1 MKKSFSFI
9 GPLALILTTGT
20 AFAQTTGPTGKPI
33 KMGVVDMQRISQES
47 LLGKSYATKM
57 DQLESEIRS
66 ELTKRQNQIAQ
77 IDASIK
83 ALQDE
88 LQKQSAILSADAVE
102 KKQQEIVKK
111 NRDRQALAE
120 DSQADIQRMQQAA
133 QAKAQEFQVEFNTK
147 IQPILQVV
155 GKEKGLDF
163 ILDRA
168 TIVLVNTELDI
179 TRDVIVKADDTEKAA
194 RPAAPAP
201 KPAETKPAAA
211 PAPKPAETKPSAAP
225 AAPGAAAPTVPAP
238 AAPPAPKP
246 TPTPFL

>member
-1 MKKSFSFI
+1 MKKLFAFT
-9 GPLALILTTGT
+9 GPLALILATSS
-20 AFAQTTGPTGKPI
+20 AFAQAVGPTGKTI

-47 LLGKSYATKM
+47 LLGKGYATRM

-77 IDASIK
+77 LDTSIK
-83 ALQDE
+83 GLQDE
-88 LQKQSAILSADAVE
+88 LQKQSAILSPDAVE

-133 QAKAQEFQVEFNTK
+133 QQKAQEFQVEFNTK
-147 IQPILQVV
+147 IQPVLQAV

-168 TIVLVNTELDI
+168 SIVLINAELDV

-194 RPAAPAP
+194 RPAGAP
-201 KPAETKPAAA
+201 KPAEAKPAAPATATPVA
-211 PAPKPAETKPSAAP
+211 PAP
-225 AAPGAAAPTVPAP
+225 AAP
-238 AAPPAPKP
+238 APPAPKP
-246 TPTPFL
+246 SPTPFQ

>member
-1 MKKSFSFI
+1 MKQLFVFI
-9 GPLALILTTGT
+9 GSAALMCVTSS
-20 AFAQTTGPTGKPI
+20 AFAQTVGPTGKPT

-47 LLGKSYATKM
+47 LLGKSYATRM

-83 ALQDE
+83 VLQDE
-88 LQKQSAILSADAVE
+88 LQKQSAILSPDAVE
-102 KKQQEIVKK
+102 KKQQDIVKK

-133 QAKAQEFQVEFNTK
+133 QQKAQEFQVEFNTK
-147 IQPILQVV
+147 IQPILQAV

-163 ILDRA
+163 VLDRA
-168 TIVLVNTELDI
+168 TIVLINTELDI

-201 KPAETKPAAA
+201 KPAETKPSE
-211 PAPKPAETKPSAAP
+211 PK
-225 AAPGAAAPTVPAP
+225 P
-238 AAPPAPKP
+238 AAPPAGPAAPSTAPAKP
-246 TPTPFL
+246 SPTPFQ

>member
-1 MKKSFSFI
+1 MKKLFAFI
-9 GPLALILTTGT
+9 GPLALILS
-20 AFAQTTGPTGKPI
+20 AISASAQTVGPTGKPV

-77 IDASIK
+77 IDAAIK
-83 ALQDE
+83 ALQEE
-88 LQKQSAILSADAVE
+88 LQKQSAILSPDAVE

-111 NRDRQALAE
+111 NRDRQATTE

-133 QAKAQEFQVEFNTK
+133 QQKAQEFQVEFNTK
-147 IQPILQVV
+147 IQPILQAV

-168 TIVLVNTELDI
+168 TIVLINAELDI

-194 RPAAPAP
+194 RPAAAAP
-201 KPAETKPAAA
+201 KPAGAAPAAA
-211 PAPKPAETKPSAAP
+211 APKPADTKPATTPTAP
-225 AAPGAAAPTVPAP
+225 AAATPAP
-238 AAPPAPKP
+238 AAPKPSPSPAQ
-246 TPTPFL
+246 

>member
-1 MKKSFSFI
+1 MKKLFAFA
-9 GPLALILTTGT
+9 GPLALLLAAG
-20 AFAQTTGPTGKPI
+20 ASYAQTQGPTGKPT

-47 LLGKSYATKM
+47 LLGKGYATRM

-77 IDASIK
+77 VDTAIK
-83 ALQDE
+83 ALQDD

-111 NRDRQALAE
+111 NRERQALAE
-120 DSQADIQRMQQAA
+120 DSQADIQRMQQSA
-133 QAKAQEFQVEFNTK
+133 QAKAQEYQVEFNQK
-147 IQPILQVV
+147 IQPVLQAV

-168 TIVLVNTELDI
+168 TIVLINPELDI

-194 RPAAPAP
+194 RPAGAAP
-201 KPAETKPAAA
+201 KPAAAA
-211 PAPKPAETKPSAAP
+211 PAAT
-225 AAPGAAAPTVPAP
+225 TPAP
-238 AAPPAPKP
+238 AAPPAAKP
-246 TPTPFL
+246 TPTPLR

>member
-1 MKKSFSFI
+1 MKKLFVFVGSA
-9 GPLALILTTGT
+9 ALMCATSSAL
-20 AFAQTTGPTGKPI
+20 AQTQGPTGKPT

-47 LLGKSYATKM
+47 LLGKSYATRM
-57 DQLESEIRS
+57 DALESEIRS
-66 ELTKRQNQIAQ
+66 ELTKRQNQVAQ
-77 IDASIK
+77 IDAAIK

-120 DSQADIQRMQQAA
+120 DSQADIQRMQQSA
-133 QAKAQEFQVEFNTK
+133 QQKAQEFQVEFNTK
-147 IQPILQVV
+147 IQPILQAV

-168 TIVLVNTELDI
+168 TIVLINTELDI

-194 RPAAPAP
+194 RPAA
-201 KPAETKPAAA
+201 
-211 PAPKPAETKPSAAP
+211 
-225 AAPGAAAPTVPAP
+225 APGAAAPKP
-238 AAPPAPKP
+238 AAPPAATPAAPPAAKPTPAAPPAAKP
-246 TPTPFL
+246 TPTPNQ

>member
-1 MKKSFSFI
+1 MKKLFVCAAS
-9 GPLALILTTGT
+9 LAMLSAAGT
-20 AFAQTTGPTGKPI
+20 SLAQTQTPAGKPV

-47 LLGKSYATKM
+47 LLGKSYATRM

-66 ELTKRQNQIAQ
+66 ELTKRQNQIGQLDTA
-77 IDASIK
+77 IK
-83 ALQDE
+83 TLTDD
-88 LQKQSAILSADAVE
+88 LQKQAAILSPDANE

-133 QAKAQEFQVEFNTK
+133 QQKAQEFQVEFNTK
-147 IQPILQVV
+147 IQPILQAV

-168 TIVLVNTELDI
+168 SLVLINTELDV

-194 RPAAPAP
+194 RPAAAAP
-201 KPAETKPAAA
+201 KPAETKPAATT
-211 PAPKPAETKPSAAP
+211 PAAP
-225 AAPGAAAPTVPAP
+225 AAA
-238 AAPPAPKP
+238 KP
-246 TPTPFL
+246 SPSPLQ

>member
-1 MKKSFSFI
+1 MKKLFAI
-9 GPLALILTTGT
+9 AGPLALLLASGT
-20 AFAQTTGPTGKPI
+20 SYAQAQGPTGKPT

-47 LLGKSYATKM
+47 LLGKGYATRM

-77 IDASIK
+77 VDTAIK
-83 ALQDE
+83 ALQDD

-111 NRDRQALAE
+111 NRERQALAE
-120 DSQADIQRMQQAA
+120 DSQADIQRMQQSA
-133 QAKAQEFQVEFNTK
+133 QAKAQEYQVEFNQK
-147 IQPILQVV
+147 IQPVLQAV

-168 TIVLVNTELDI
+168 TIVLINTELDI

-194 RPAAPAP
+194 RPATPAP
-201 KPAETKPAAA
+201 KPAG
-211 PAPKPAETKPSAAP
+211 AAP
-225 AAPGAAAPTVPAP
+225 AATTPAP
-238 AAPPAPKP
+238 ATPPAAKP
-246 TPTPFL
+246 TPTPYL

>member
-1 MKKSFSFI
+1 MKKLFAFI
-9 GPLALILTTGT
+9 GPLALILATGP
-20 AFAQTTGPTGKPI
+20 AFAQTVSPTGKPI

-77 IDASIK
+77 IDAAIK
-83 ALQDE
+83 ALQEE
-88 LQKQSAILSADAVE
+88 LQKQSAILSPDAVE

-111 NRDRQALAE
+111 NRDRQATTE

-133 QAKAQEFQVEFNTK
+133 QQKAQEFQVEFNTK
-147 IQPILQVV
+147 IQPILQAV

-168 TIVLVNTELDI
+168 TIVLINAELDI

-194 RPAAPAP
+194 RPAAAAPKPAGAAPATTAP
-201 KPAETKPAAA
+201 KPAETKPATT
-211 PAPKPAETKPSAAP
+211 PAAP
-225 AAPGAAAPTVPAP
+225 AATAP
-238 AAPPAPKP
+238 AAPKPSPSPAQ
-246 TPTPFL
+246 

>member
-1 MKKSFSFI
+1 MKKLFAFI
-9 GPLALILTTGT
+9 GPIALALASGP
-20 AFAQTTGPTGKPI
+20 AMAQTASPAGKPV
-33 KMGVVDMQRISQES
+33 KLGVVDMQRISQES

-77 IDASIK
+77 IDTAIK

-88 LQKQSAILSADAVE
+88 LQKQSAILSPDAVE

-111 NRDRQALAE
+111 NRDRQGLAE

-133 QAKAQEFQVEFNTK
+133 QQKAQEFQVEFNTK
-147 IQPILQVV
+147 IQPILQAV

-168 TIVLVNTELDI
+168 TIVLINAELDI
-179 TRDVIVKADDTEKAA
+179 TRDVIVKADDAEKAA
-194 RPAAPAP
+194 RPAPAAP
-201 KPAETKPAAA
+201 KPAAETKPAAA
-211 PAPKPAETKPSAAP
+211 APAAP
-225 AAPGAAAPTVPAP
+225 AAPAP
-238 AAPPAPKP
+238 AAPAPKP
-246 TPTPFL
+246 TPTPFQ

>member
-1 MKKSFSFI
+1 MKKLFAFT
-9 GPLALILTTGT
+9 GALALVLAAGA
-20 AFAQTTGPTGKPI
+20 AFAQTVGPTGKPT

-83 ALQDE
+83 NLQDE
-88 LQKQSAILSADAVE
+88 LQKQSAILSPDAVE

-120 DSQADIQRMQQAA
+120 DSQADIQRMQQSA
-133 QAKAQEFQVEFNTK
+133 QQKAQEFQVEFNAK
-147 IQPILQVV
+147 IQPILQAV
-155 GKEKGLDF
+155 GKEKALDF

-168 TIVLVNTELDI
+168 TIVLINNELDI

-194 RPAAPAP
+194 RPAPAAP
-201 KPAETKPAAA
+201 KPAE
-211 PAPKPAETKPSAAP
+211 PKPATPAATTPAP
-225 AAPGAAAPTVPAP
+225 ATP

-246 TPTPFL
+246 TPTPFQ

>member
-1 MKKSFSFI
+1 MKKLYAFI
-9 GPLALILTTGT
+9 GPLALILFAGS
-20 AFAQTTGPTGKPI
+20 AFAQAVGPTGKPV
-33 KMGVVDMQRISQES
+33 KLGVVDMQRISQES

-77 IDASIK
+77 LDASIK
-83 ALQDE
+83 ALQDD

-102 KKQQEIVKK
+102 KKQQDVVKK

-133 QAKAQEFQVEFNTK
+133 QQKAQEFQTEFNTK
-147 IQPILQVV
+147 IQPILQAV
-155 GKEKGLDF
+155 GKDKGLDF

-179 TRDVIVKADDTEKAA
+179 TRDVIVKADDLEKAA
-194 RPAAPAP
+194 RPAAAAPATA
-201 KPAETKPAAA
+201 KPGAATPAAPPAATPAAA
-211 PAPKPAETKPSAAP
+211 PAPA
-225 AAPGAAAPTVPAP
+225 
-238 AAPPAPKP
+238 KP
-246 TPTPFL
+246 TPTPIK

>member
-1 MKKSFSFI
+1 MKKLFAFI
-9 GPLALILTTGT
+9 GPLALILVTAP
-20 AFAQTTGPTGKPI
+20 AFAQAVGPTGKTV

-47 LLGKSYATKM
+47 LLGKSYATRM

-77 IDASIK
+77 IDAAVK

-88 LQKQSAILSADAVE
+88 LQKQSAILSPDAVE

-133 QAKAQEFQVEFNTK
+133 QQKAQEFQVDFNTK

-168 TIVLVNTELDI
+168 TIVLINAELDI

-194 RPAAPAP
+194 RPATAAP
-201 KPAETKPAAA
+201 KPAEAKPAAPATATPAA
-211 PAPKPAETKPSAAP
+211 PAP
-225 AAPGAAAPTVPAP
+225 PAP
-238 AAPPAPKP
+238 AAPKP
-246 TPTPFL
+246 TPTPFQ

>member
-1 MKKSFSFI
+1 MKKLFVFV
-9 GPLALILTTGT
+9 GALALFLATSS
-20 AFAQTTGPTGKPI
+20 AFAQALGPTGKPT
-33 KMGVVDMQRISQES
+33 KLGVVDMQRISQES
-47 LLGKSYATKM
+47 LLGKSYATRM

-77 IDASIK
+77 LDAAIK
-83 ALQDE
+83 LLQDD

-102 KKQQEIVKK
+102 KKQQEVVKK

-133 QAKAQEFQVEFNTK
+133 QQKAQEFQAEFNTK
-147 IQPILQVV
+147 IQPILQAV

-194 RPAAPAP
+194 RPAAPAGAAP
-201 KPAETKPAAA
+201 KPAAA
-211 PAPKPAETKPSAAP
+211 TPAPSA
-225 AAPGAAAPTVPAP
+225 PAP
-238 AAPPAPKP
+238 AAPKP
-246 TPTPFL
+246 TPTPLS

>member
-1 MKKSFSFI
+1 
-9 GPLALILTTGT
+9 
-20 AFAQTTGPTGKPI
+20 
-33 KMGVVDMQRISQES
+33 MGVVDMQRISQES
-47 LLGKSYATKM
+47 LLGKSYATRM

-77 IDASIK
+77 IDTAIK

-133 QAKAQEFQVEFNTK
+133 QGKAQEFQVEFNTK
-147 IQPILQVV
+147 IQPILQAV
-155 GKEKGLDF
+155 GKDKGLDI

-168 TIVLVNTELDI
+168 TIVLINTELDV
-179 TRDVIVKADDTEKAA
+179 TREVIVKADDTEKAA
-194 RPAAPAP
+194 RPAAPAAAP
-201 KPAETKPAAA
+201 AAAKPATPAA
-211 PAPKPAETKPSAAP
+211 PAPA
-225 AAPGAAAPTVPAP
+225 
-238 AAPPAPKP
+238 KP
-246 TPTPFL
+246 TPTPNQ

>member
-1 MKKSFSFI
+1 MKKLFAFA
-9 GPLALILTTGT
+9 GPLALLLAAG
-20 AFAQTTGPTGKPI
+20 ASHAQTQGPTGKPT

-47 LLGKSYATKM
+47 LLGKGYATRM

-77 IDASIK
+77 VDTAIK
-83 ALQDE
+83 ALQDD

-111 NRDRQALAE
+111 NRERQALAE
-120 DSQADIQRMQQAA
+120 DSQADIQRMQQSA
-133 QAKAQEFQVEFNTK
+133 QAKAQEYQVEFNQK
-147 IQPILQVV
+147 IQPVLQAV

-168 TIVLVNTELDI
+168 TIVLINPELDI

-194 RPAAPAP
+194 RPAGAAP
-201 KPAETKPAAA
+201 KPAAAA
-211 PAPKPAETKPSAAP
+211 PAAT
-225 AAPGAAAPTVPAP
+225 TPAP
-238 AAPPAPKP
+238 AAPPAAKP
-246 TPTPFL
+246 TPTPLR

>member
-1 MKKSFSFI
+1 MKKLFAFT
-9 GPLALILTTGT
+9 GPLALILAAGS

-47 LLGKSYATKM
+47 LLGKSYATRM

-77 IDASIK
+77 IDAAIK
-83 ALQDE
+83 TLQEE
-88 LQKQSAILSADAVE
+88 LQKQSAILSPDAVE

-111 NRDRQALAE
+111 NRDRQATTE

-133 QAKAQEFQVEFNTK
+133 QQKAQEFQVEFNTK
-147 IQPILQVV
+147 IQPILQTV

-168 TIVLVNTELDI
+168 TIVLINAELDI

-194 RPAAPAP
+194 RPAAAPKPAGAAPAAAAP

-211 PAPKPAETKPSAAP
+211 APAATAP
-225 AAPGAAAPTVPAP
+225 AAP
-238 AAPPAPKP
+238 KP
-246 TPTPFL
+246 SPSPLQ

>member
-9 GPLALILTTGT
+9 GPLALILLAGS
-20 AFAQTTGPTGKPI
+20 AFAQVPAPAGAVGPTGKPV
-33 KMGVVDMQRISQES
+33 KLGVVDMQRISQES

-83 ALQDE
+83 TLQEE
-88 LQKQSAILSADAVE
+88 LQKQSSILSPDAVE

-111 NRDRQALAE
+111 NRDRQATTE

-133 QAKAQEFQVEFNTK
+133 QAKAQEFQVEFNQK
-147 IQPILQVV
+147 IQPILQAV

-163 ILDRA
+163 VLDRA
-168 TIVLVNTELDI
+168 TIVLINPELDI
-179 TRDVIVKADDTEKAA
+179 TR
-194 RPAAPAP
+194 
-201 KPAETKPAAA
+201 
-211 PAPKPAETKPSAAP
+211 
-225 AAPGAAAPTVPAP
+225 
-238 AAPPAPKP
+238 
-246 TPTPFL
+246 

>member
-1 MKKSFSFI
+1 MKQLFVFVGSA
-9 GPLALILTTGT
+9 ALLCASSTV
-20 AFAQTTGPTGKPI
+20 FAQAQGPAGKPI

-47 LLGKSYATKM
+47 LLGKGYATRM
-57 DQLESEIRS
+57 DGLESEIRS

-77 IDASIK
+77 IDAALK
-83 ALQDE
+83 TLQDD
-88 LQKQSAILSADAVE
+88 LQKQSAILSADAIE

-133 QAKAQEFQVEFNTK
+133 QQKAQEFQVEFNTK
-147 IQPILQVV
+147 IQPILQAV

-168 TIVLVNTELDI
+168 TIVLINAELDI

-194 RPAAPAP
+194 RPATPAGAAP
-201 KPAETKPAAA
+201 KPAASPAAT
-211 PAPKPAETKPSAAP
+211 PAASP
-225 AAPGAAAPTVPAP
+225 AAPPT
-238 AAPPAPKP
+238 APPAPKP
-246 TPTPFL
+246 SPTPMF

>member
-1 MKKSFSFI
+1 MKKLFAFI
-9 GPLALILTTGT
+9 GPLALMLAAGS
-20 AFAQTTGPTGKPI
+20 AAAQTASPAGKPI

-77 IDASIK
+77 IDTAIK

-88 LQKQSAILSADAVE
+88 LQKQSSILSPDAVE

-120 DSQADIQRMQQAA
+120 DSQADIQRMQQSA

-147 IQPILQVV
+147 IQPILQAV

-168 TIVLVNTELDI
+168 TIVLINTELDI

-194 RPAAPAP
+194 RPAAAAP
-201 KPAETKPAAA
+201 KPAGAA
-211 PAPKPAETKPSAAP
+211 PAPAASSPSAAP
-225 AAPGAAAPTVPAP
+225 ATAAP
-238 AAPPAPKP
+238 AAPKP
-246 TPTPFL
+246 SPTPFQ

>member
-1 MKKSFSFI
+1 MKKSYSFV
-9 GPLALILTTGT
+9 GLLALMIFAGS
-20 AFAQTTGPTGKPI
+20 AFAQAPAATGAGATGPTGKAV
-33 KMGVVDMQRISQES
+33 KLGVVDMQRISQES

-83 ALQDE
+83 TLQDD
-88 LQKQSAILSADAVE
+88 LQKQQAILSADAVE
-102 KKQQEIVKK
+102 KKQQDIVKK

-133 QAKAQEFQVEFNTK
+133 QQKAQEFQVEFNTK
-147 IQPILQVV
+147 IQPILQAV
-155 GKEKGLDF
+155 GKDKGLDF

-179 TRDVIVKADDTEKAA
+179 TRDVIVKADDIEKAA
-194 RPAAPAP
+194 RPAAAPAAP
-201 KPAETKPAAA
+201 KPATPTAPAAA
-211 PAPKPAETKPSAAP
+211 PAASP
-225 AAPGAAAPTVPAP
+225 AAA
-238 AAPPAPKP
+238 KP
-246 TPTPFL
+246 TPTPVK

>member
-1 MKKSFSFI
+1 MKKLLAFI
-9 GPLALILTTGT
+9 GPLALILGT
-20 AFAQTTGPTGKPI
+20 APAFAQTVGPTGKAV

-47 LLGKSYATKM
+47 LLGKGYATKM

-83 ALQDE
+83 TLQDE
-88 LQKQSAILSADAVE
+88 LQKQSAILSPDAVE

-133 QAKAQEFQVEFNTK
+133 QQKAQEFQVDFNTK

-163 ILDRA
+163 VLDRA
-168 TIVLVNTELDI
+168 TIVLINTELDI
-179 TRDVIVKADDTEKAA
+179 TLDVIVKADDTEKAA
-194 RPAAPAP
+194 RPAPAAAAP
-201 KPAETKPAAA
+201 KPAEATKPAAPPA
-211 PAPKPAETKPSAAP
+211 PAPA
-225 AAPGAAAPTVPAP
+225 
-238 AAPPAPKP
+238 APKP
-246 TPTPFL
+246 TPTPFQ

>member
-1 MKKSFSFI
+1 MKKLFAFI
-9 GPLALILTTGT
+9 GPLALILAVAP
-20 AFAQTTGPTGKPI
+20 AFAQTAGPAGKPT

-77 IDASIK
+77 LDTAIK
-83 ALQDE
+83 TLQDE
-88 LQKQSAILSADAVE
+88 LQKQSSILSPDAVE

-133 QAKAQEFQVEFNTK
+133 QQKAQEFQVDFNTRV
-147 IQPILQVV
+147 QPILQAV

-168 TIVLVNTELDI
+168 TIVLINAELDI

-194 RPAAPAP
+194 RPAATAP
-201 KPAETKPAAA
+201 KPAAAA
-211 PAPKPAETKPSAAP
+211 PATAAP
-225 AAPGAAAPTVPAP
+225 AGPAP
-238 AAPPAPKP
+238 AAAATPAAKP
-246 TPTPFL
+246 TPTPYQ

>member
-1 MKKSFSFI
+1 MKKLFAFA
-9 GPLALILTTGT
+9 GPIAALVAAGS
-20 AFAQTTGPTGKPI
+20 AFAQAQGPTGKPV

-47 LLGKSYATKM
+47 LLGKGYATRM

-77 IDASIK
+77 LDAAIK
-83 ALQDE
+83 TLQDD

-102 KKQQEIVKK
+102 KKQQDVVKK

-133 QAKAQEFQVEFNTK
+133 QQKAQEYQVEFNTK
-147 IQPILQVV
+147 IQPILQAV

-194 RPAAPAP
+194 RPAASA
-201 KPAETKPAAA
+201 PAAA
-211 PAPKPAETKPSAAP
+211 PKPP
-225 AAPGAAAPTVPAP
+225 AATPPPAP
-238 AAPPAPKP
+238 AAPAAPKP
-246 TPTPFL
+246 TPTPLQ